1 MITVKNI
8 QLIKIQVN
16 KNKTNVYSIQDLLG
30 DEETIT
36 PITRKISIKGA
47 NK

>member
-1 MITVKNI
+1 MFF
-8 QLIKIQVN
+8 
-16 KNKTNVYSIQDLLG
+16 SIQDLLG